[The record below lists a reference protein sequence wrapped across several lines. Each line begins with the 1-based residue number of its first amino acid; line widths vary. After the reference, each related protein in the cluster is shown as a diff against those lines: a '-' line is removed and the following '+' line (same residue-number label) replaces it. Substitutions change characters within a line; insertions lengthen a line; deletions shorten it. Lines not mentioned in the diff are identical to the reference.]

1 MGVELFFFALV
12 GLRFFCRSE
21 CIHIIHFITYVLI
34 FVCVGQSAFY
44 WYTVKHMIF
53 RPGKGCQ
60 QNVPATCKGQCW
72 CWKLC
77 RYCNM
82 LLSRVIC
89 NNVCSKRYK
98 LTVSCDAFHFKR
110 LFSVTNGDEPLDTTP
125 VNADKKDEKKRGGFA
140 QAFQRYT
147 SPPEIKTQ
155 TPEREETF
163 ASLLRNSKFIDVI
176 ILYNTKLCNSNGH
189 RTA

>member
-1 MGVELFFFALV
+1 
-12 GLRFFCRSE
+12 
-21 CIHIIHFITYVLI
+21 
-34 FVCVGQSAFY
+34 
-44 WYTVKHMIF
+44 
-53 RPGKGCQ
+53 
-60 QNVPATCKGQCW
+60 
-72 CWKLC
+72 
-77 RYCNM
+77 M

-89 NNVCSKRYK
+89 NSVCTKSYK

-110 LFSVTNGDEPLDTTP
+110 LLSVTNGDELLDTVR

>member
-1 MGVELFFFALV
+1 
-12 GLRFFCRSE
+12 
-21 CIHIIHFITYVLI
+21 
-34 FVCVGQSAFY
+34 
-44 WYTVKHMIF
+44 
-53 RPGKGCQ
+53 
-60 QNVPATCKGQCW
+60 
-72 CWKLC
+72 
-77 RYCNM
+77 M

-89 NNVCSKRYK
+89 NSVCSKRYK

-110 LFSVTNGDEPLDTTP
+110 LFSGTDEDELLNTIP
-125 VNADKKDEKKRGGFA
+125 VNDEKKDVKKRGGFA

-176 ILYNTKLCNSNGH
+176 ILYNTKVCNANGH
-189 RTA
+189 NSRAVGFSADYGVICIID

>member
-1 MGVELFFFALV
+1 
-12 GLRFFCRSE
+12 
-21 CIHIIHFITYVLI
+21 
-34 FVCVGQSAFY
+34 
-44 WYTVKHMIF
+44 
-53 RPGKGCQ
+53 
-60 QNVPATCKGQCW
+60 
-72 CWKLC
+72 
-77 RYCNM
+77 M

-89 NNVCSKRYK
+89 NSVCSKRYK

-110 LFSVTNGDEPLDTTP
+110 LFSVTNGDEPLDTIL
-125 VNADKKDEKKRGGFA
+125 VNPDKKDEKKRGGFA

-155 TPEREETF
+155 TPEKEETF
-163 ASLLRNSKFIDVI
+163 ASLQRNSKFIDVI